1 MKIPNTKKQISIR
14 VDFDVSLIHLS
25 AFLTKKQSPSKL

>member
-14 VDFDVSLIHLS
+14 VDFDVSLFHHFSL
-25 AFLTKKQSPSKL
+25 LDKKTKSI